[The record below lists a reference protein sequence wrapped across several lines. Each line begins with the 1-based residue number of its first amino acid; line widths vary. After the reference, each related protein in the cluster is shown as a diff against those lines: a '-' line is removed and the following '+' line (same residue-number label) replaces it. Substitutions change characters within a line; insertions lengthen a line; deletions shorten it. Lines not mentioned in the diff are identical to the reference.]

1 VSNTVK
7 QPDIITDPAKYRR
20 GWNGGLPE
28 TPCGSGSRIKN
39 THIQR
44 KWIPQTIQKYG
55 VKSVADLGAGDLNW
69 MQKTDLGNVRYRA
82 YDLVPRHPSVT
93 QFDLLADD
101 LPEADCYM
109 VLWVLN
115 HFTEKQARRAIE
127 RLASGPAKYLMMTWE
142 PRVFNF
148 LNLPSVETVVIR
160 DRGKGDERGNVELR
174 LHQL

>member
-1 VSNTVK
+1 
-7 QPDIITDPAKYRR
+7 
-20 GWNGGLPE
+20 
-28 TPCGSGSRIKN
+28 
-39 THIQR
+39 
-44 KWIPQTIQKYG
+44 
-55 VKSVADLGAGDLNW
+55 

-82 YDLVPRHPSVT
+82 YDLVPRHPSVK

-127 RLASGPAKYLMMTWE
+127 RLTSGPAKYLMMTWE
-142 PRVFNF
+142 PRAFDF
-148 LNLPSVETVVIR
+148 LDLPYIETVVIR